1 MLVGLSKALRS
12 QRVEALSLGTLSR
25 RSANSGLRS
34 AVFWLAVQPRR
45 GFTLLELV
53 IVVTLS
59 GLLLAIA
66 VPRTR
71 AALDGVSVRS
81 AAGDVVATLSYARAI
96 AQAGDGFIA
105 VHVDSMTGTLRVRR
119 AGMILHSRGVGHAH
133 GVRLSASRDSLT
145 YDPRGLGHGAA
156 NLSIVIRRGA
166 AVETVFVSRLGRVR

>member
-1 MLVGLSKALRS
+1 MTVVLGLKS
-12 QRVEALSLGTLSR
+12 RVFGSR
-25 RSANSGLRS
+25 
-34 AVFWLAVQPRR
+34 AVRTS

-53 IVVTLS
+53 IVVTIS
-59 GLLLAIA
+59 GLLLAMA

-81 AAGDVVATLSYARAI
+81 AAGDVVATMSHARAI
-96 AQAGDGFIA
+96 AQAGDGFIS
-105 VHVDSMTGTLRVRR
+105 VHVDSATGTLWVRR
-119 AGMILHSRGVGHAH
+119 GATVLHSRGVGHAH

-156 NLSIVIRRGA
+156 NLSVVIRRGT